1 MFQERHEQSK
11 RKTLWNKDESEVKS
25 PLQHAVANISTTISF
40 FANVLQLG
48 LLSERTLRYFSPK
61 GLIRKRLLI

>member
-1 MFQERHEQSK
+1 MSQERHEQSK
-11 RKTLWNKDESEVKS
+11 RKTLWNKDESEVKA
-25 PLQHAVANISTTISF
+25 PLQNAVANISTTISF